1 MASPHRSNI
10 INQHKLLNLIEI
22 LKNFLKSKKPDFIII
37 REIAMLVEKV
47 GDIKSES
54 LNSFIKIFLNILI

>member
-1 MASPHRSNI
+1 
-10 INQHKLLNLIEI
+10 
-22 LKNFLKSKKPDFIII
+22 
-37 REIAMLVEKV
+37 MLVEHV